1 MPEWRE
7 AKPVKY
13 TGPPWSFR
21 RGYSLDHSG
30 MHESDKQ
37 FDFFQNYLQMGNR
50 TIQGLATIV
59 DCDEDTLRKY
69 HKRFEWARRAAEYDK
84 QQTALIWKEAEAL
97 KKNTHKESILEFRD
111 TSERQARMMARVSE
125 DLMRV
130 LGKKIADAEDKGE
143 EIPMN
148 LVAGLLKAATSVAEQ
163 SKQQW
168 ANALGINEMVEMV
181 EQEMEKVHVEE
192 LTEDDYEIP
201 LDE

>member
-1 MPEWRE
+1 
-7 AKPVKY
+7 
-13 TGPPWSFR
+13 
-21 RGYSLDHSG
+21 
-30 MHESDKQ
+30 
-37 FDFFQNYLQMGNR
+37 
-50 TIQGLATIV
+50 
-59 DCDEDTLRKY
+59 
-69 HKRFEWARRAAEYDK
+69 
-84 QQTALIWKEAEAL
+84 
-97 KKNTHKESILEFRD
+97 
-111 TSERQARMMARVSE
+111 
-125 DLMRV
+125 MRV